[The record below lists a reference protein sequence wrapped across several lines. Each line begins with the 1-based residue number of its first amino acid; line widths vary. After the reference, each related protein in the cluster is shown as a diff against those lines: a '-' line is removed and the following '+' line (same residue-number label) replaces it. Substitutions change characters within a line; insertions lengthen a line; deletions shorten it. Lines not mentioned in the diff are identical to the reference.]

1 MLMSDS
7 PAPAPPA
14 PAIEGGGAGGS
25 PTCAPGVELDEAA
38 AELLDAVL
46 AEAAAAADE
55 RVLRDLKK
63 FAFFR
68 APWRAASASAARFFA
83 ALAAVMEESC
93 VLPLGL
99 PARMLV
105 H

>member
-1 MLMSDS
+1 MR
-7 PAPAPPA
+7 ARRRARQ
-14 PAIEGGGAGGS
+14 
-25 PTCAPGVELDEAA
+25 LDEAA

-68 APWRAASASAARFFA
+68 APWRAASTSAALFFA
-83 ALAAVMEESC
+83 ALAAVMAGSC
-93 VLPLGL
+93 VLPWGL
-99 PARMLV
+99 PARMLKGPLKITPQTKWWYRNADREPNCN
-105 H
+105 